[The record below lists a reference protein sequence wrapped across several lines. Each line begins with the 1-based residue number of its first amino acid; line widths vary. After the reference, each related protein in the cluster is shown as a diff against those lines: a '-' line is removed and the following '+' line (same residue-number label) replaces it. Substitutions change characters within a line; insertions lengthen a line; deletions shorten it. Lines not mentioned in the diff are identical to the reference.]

1 MKTSKSYAAD
11 KSRLLTRL
19 RRIEG
24 QARGLAKMVE
34 EDRYCIDIMQ
44 QIASMRAAADA
55 VALVLLRDHLDG
67 CVREAVQDER
77 GRRRLTRWSRRS
89 GGTAGAEASYA
100 PPGTR
105 SNRDAADTLTRVA
118 SAGIHRR
125 CNRRLHGLP
134 SRPWPHSP

>member
-1 MKTSKSYAAD
+1 MKTSNSYAAD

-67 CVREAVQDER
+67 CVREAVQDGAGSEKIDEVVEAV
-77 GRRRLTRWSRRS
+77 RRYSRS
-89 GGTAGAEASYA
+89 
-100 PPGTR
+100 
-105 SNRDAADTLTRVA
+105 
-118 SAGIHRR
+118 
-125 CNRRLHGLP
+125 
-134 SRPWPHSP
+134 